1 MLTATISATQTT
13 ATARTLQIWL
23 LSNLGG
29 TAWLVFDFCRDSLAD
44 VAVPLI
50 IGLMAALLSLATVP
64 VAIPFFAL
72 VQRMCA
78 GWRCR
83 LTALAGVLLVFALGN
98 FLLLKLLPIGPAS
111 SLLSLSRPYLGAAL
125 AATLWLYRPRPMLH
139 SAPAPAPATGRFAM
153 ARGTVSWA
161 RLA

>member
-1 MLTATISATQTT
+1 MLTATLSATHTT
-13 ATARTLQIWL
+13 ATARTLHIWL

-44 VAVPLI
+44 VAVPLV
-50 IGLMAALLSLATVP
+50 IGLMAALFSLVTVP

-98 FLLLKLLPIGPAS
+98 FVLLKLLPIGPAS

-125 AATLWLYRPRPMLH
+125 AATLWLYRPRPALH
-139 SAPAPAPATGRFAM
+139 PAPATGRFAV
-153 ARGTVSWA
+153 ARGTASWVG
-161 RLA
+161 LA